1 MWYWDYIPS
10 GWHHHKKPLTKAQ
23 LRKMQE
29 AYKNADTISAEV
41 KKKEVEEQE
50 KTEEEMDE
58 MMGGII

>member
-1 MWYWDYIPS
+1 
-10 GWHHHKKPLTKAQ
+10 
-23 LRKMQE
+23 MQE